1 MSYQRKY
8 PLLLYQSVTGPEN
21 MDRKI
26 DKVEPLN
33 ISS

>member
-1 MSYQRKY
+1 MSYQREIFFVT
-8 PLLLYQSVTGPEN
+8 YQSVTGPEN

-26 DKVEPLN
+26 DKVELLN